1 MKRYDGSMR
10 VRVNGTPIGGE
21 DPREHAWRASVAAEA
36 KRLGISSVKSVSLGF
51 TLDPGRRVDVDNL
64 ARPAL
69 AGLRDAGWFT
79 RGYKTLDRLVVTKAQ
94 GEDVGVEIVPSAPPP
109 DLDTDVDVQIV
120 SKNVVPSEGKH
131 DVKRMW
137 RDAVR
142 DTWSRPPLEGPVEV
156 QLGFRTKLSLVDL
169 LKPNIDALEPVLGRD
184 PRGRLEFCPLD
195 DKIARL
201 HAWRISGDF
210 AMIVRIVSVR
220 PG

>member
-1 MKRYDGSMR
+1 MQ

-21 DPREHAWRASVAAEA
+21 DPREQAWRASVAAEA
-36 KRLGISSVKSVSLGF
+36 SRLGIANVNCVSLAF
-51 TLDPGRRVDVDNL
+51 TLEPGRRVDVDNL

-79 RGYKTLDRLVVTKAQ
+79 RGYKTLDRLVVTKTHGAN
-94 GEDVGVEIVPSAPPP
+94 VGVEILPTAAPPN
-109 DLDTDVDVQIV
+109 LDADVDVQIF
-120 SKNVVPSEGKH
+120 SKNIIPSEAKH
-131 DVKRMW
+131 DIKRMW

-142 DTWSRPPLEGPVEV
+142 DTWQKPAMDGPVEV

-195 DKIARL
+195 DKITRL
-201 HAWRISGDF
+201 SAWRISGDF
-210 AMIVRIVSVR
+210 AMVVRVIGARST
-220 PG
+220 